1 MRRFSSDLRR
11 SGETIAAAIT
21 RSAAARITTVPET
34 TIDYI
39 TICDPQTL
47 DDVPVVNGP
56 VLMAMAVKVGKTR
69 LIDNLMLTP

>member
-1 MRRFSSDLRR
+1 MASRQLVED
-11 SGETIAAAIT
+11 GETIAAAIT
-21 RSAAARITTVPET
+21 RSAAARITTVPDT

-39 TICDPQTL
+39 AICDPQTL

-69 LIDNLMLTP
+69 LIDNMMLTP